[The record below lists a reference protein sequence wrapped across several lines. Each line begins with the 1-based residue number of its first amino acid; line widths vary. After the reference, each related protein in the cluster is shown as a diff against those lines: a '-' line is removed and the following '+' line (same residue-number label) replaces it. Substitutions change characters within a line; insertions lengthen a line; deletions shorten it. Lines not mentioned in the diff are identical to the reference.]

1 MAMLFFCKLWTP
13 EKRRRI
19 YESLGIKKSLI
30 DTVKIK
36 YNDGAASPNN
46 NAGIVMWKGFRYD
59 AEIEEIINW

>member
-1 MAMLFFCKLWTP
+1 MFVVNYGTP

-19 YESLGIKKSLI
+19 YESLGLKKSLI

-36 YNDGAASPNN
+36 YHDGAASPNN

-59 AEIEEIINW
+59 AEIEEIS